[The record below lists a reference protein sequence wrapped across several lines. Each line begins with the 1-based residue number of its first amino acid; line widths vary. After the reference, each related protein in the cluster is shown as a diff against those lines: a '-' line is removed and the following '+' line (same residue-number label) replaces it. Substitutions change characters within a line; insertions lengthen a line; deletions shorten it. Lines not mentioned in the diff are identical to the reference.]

1 MDKTRRQMNDLPPT
15 KKRILIA
22 SRHPLFGKG
31 IQSLLADRWGNL
43 LEVIGIVE
51 DIEGAAIALKEWS
64 PNLLIVDYDDV
75 TLNRDEF
82 LTMFIESQKELRVV
96 LLSLKEGLEGSKA
109 IVYDRRTMV
118 ASQIDTW
125 LEQGMSFQEGSRT
138 RKRGDAS

>member
-1 MDKTRRQMNDLPPT
+1 MDITIRQMNNLPPA
-15 KKRILIA
+15 KQRILIA

-31 IQSLLADRWGNL
+31 LQSLLADRWGNL
-43 LEVIGIVE
+43 IEVVGIVK
-51 DIEGAAIALKEWS
+51 DIEDAAAALKEWS

-75 TLNRDEF
+75 TMNRDEF
-82 LTMFIESQKELRVV
+82 LTMFIESQEELRVV

-125 LEQGMSFQEGSRT
+125 LEQGLSFQEGSRT
-138 RKRGDAS
+138 SKRGDAL